1 MVCRVTHG
9 MPPAT
14 AAATTSDVLIGLAV
28 ITALGIGAQWLAWR
42 TRIPSILL
50 LLVFG
55 FAAGYFIPL
64 VDPDDLLGDLLFPI
78 VSLSVGIILFEGGL
92 SLRFDEF
99 RQVGRTVMSLVVAGM
114 FVTWVLAALAAWV
127 LLDLPLDLAILLGAI
142 LVVTGPTVIVPLL
155 QHVRVRRPL
164 NTILKWEGIVIDPI
178 GAMVAVLV
186 FEAILAGRFA
196 QATTVALAGVL
207 QTVVAGGLI
216 GLATAGVLTF
226 LLRRFLIPDFLQNAV
241 VLMFVIVAFATAN
254 ALQEESGLLAT
265 PLIGLVLANRRNL
278 SVRHIT
284 VFQED
289 LRVLLLAGLFILLGA
304 RVEIT
309 HLTALGW
316 GSVAFLAVL
325 ILVARPAAV
334 MVATL
339 FAKLDLRDRFFLAA
353 LAPRGVVAAAVASLF
368 AIRLVEDGRLEGQR
382 LVPETFFVIVG
393 TVAIYGLA
401 ARPVARLL
409 GVEKERNGSLI
420 LGAYAWARAMA
431 QELRR
436 EGQTVLLVDT
446 NPENIREAQR
456 EGLPAAHADVL
467 SEETLD
473 RIDVEGLSRL
483 LAMTSNPDLNS
494 LAAVHFSEVFDRSE
508 VYQLSQRQE
517 EGSQD
522 PPHLR
527 GRDLFGEALTFE
539 QITVRFA
546 AGARISRTR
555 LNDNFTFEDFCRRYG
570 PSAVPLFLITEA
582 GDLVVY
588 THGSDPGPKP
598 GQTLIALVEPT
609 ASRLEPGGFA
619 AD

>member
-1 MVCRVTHG
+1 ML
-9 MPPAT
+9 PAT
-14 AAATTSDVLIGLAV
+14 GAATTSDVLIGLAV
-28 ITALGIGAQWLAWR
+28 ITALGVGAQWLAWR

-50 LLVFG
+50 LLVLG
-55 FAAGYFIPL
+55 FAAGHFIPL
-64 VDPDDLLGDLLFPI
+64 VDPDGLLGDLLFPV

-99 RQVGRTVMSLVVAGM
+99 RQVGRTVMSLVIAGM
-114 FVTWVLAALAAWV
+114 LVTWCLASLAAWV
-127 LLDLPLDLAILLGAI
+127 LVDLPLDLSILLGAI

-178 GAMVAVLV
+178 GAMLAVLV
-186 FEAILAGRFA
+186 FEAILTGRFA
-196 QATTVALAGVL
+196 QATTVAMAGVL
-207 QTVVAGGLI
+207 RTVLVGGLI
-216 GLATAGVLTF
+216 GVATAAVLTL
-226 LLRRFLIPDFLQNAV
+226 LLRRFLIPDFLQNPV
-241 VLMFVIVAFATAN
+241 VLMFVIVAFAAAN
-254 ALQEESGLLAT
+254 ALQEESGLLTT
-265 PLIGLVLANRRNL
+265 PLIGLILANRQNL

-284 VFQED
+284 GFQED

-304 RVEIT
+304 RVGVEE
-309 HLTALGW
+309 LGALGW
-316 GSVAFLAVL
+316 GSVAFLATL
-325 ILVARPAAV
+325 ILVVRPAAV

-339 FAKLDLRDRFFLAA
+339 WTKLDLRDRLFLAA

-368 AIRLVEDGRLEGQR
+368 AIRLVDGGRLEGDR

-401 ARPVARLL
+401 ARPVAKLL
-409 GVEKERNGSLI
+409 GVEKQRKGSLI

-431 QELRR
+431 QALRK

-446 NPENIREAQR
+446 NPENIREAQL
-456 EGLPAAHADVL
+456 EGIPAVHADAL

-473 RIDVEGLSRL
+473 RIDVEGLGRL

-494 LAAVHFSEVFDRSE
+494 LAAVHFLEVFDRSE
-508 VYQLSQRQE
+508 IYQLPQRQE
-517 EGSQD
+517 EPAQD

-527 GRDLFGEALTFE
+527 GRDLFGEGVTFE

-546 AGARISRTR
+546 SGARISTAR
-555 LNDNFTFEDFCRRYG
+555 LSDTFTYEDFRRRYG
-570 PSAVPLFLITEA
+570 PSAVPLFLVTEA

-588 THGSDPGPKP
+588 TSGTEPTPKP

-609 ASRLEPGGFA
+609 ASMMEPGGFA
-619 AD
+619 AR